1 MYYFL
6 CISIKI
12 CYFLLHFSEYIVYQL
27 PAGFQ
32 KFVNFLSYPLVRSKD
47 FRDFPFA
54 LFYGFLDL
62 EINSGFVL
70 P

>member
-1 MYYFL
+1 
-6 CISIKI
+6 
-12 CYFLLHFSEYIVYQL
+12 LHFSEYIVYQL

-32 KFVNFLSYPLVRSKD
+32 KFVNFLSLVRSKD
-47 FRDFPFA
+47 FRDFPSA

-62 EINSGFVL
+62 EINSGFGL